1 MCVFTWRLEFLFYFI
16 IIFFWL
22 QWADREGKTPLIV
35 ACMNHELFDVAKTLI
50 ELGANINA
58 YSPGMLMKV
67 LTLFNGSLVIIL

>member
-1 MCVFTWRLEFLFYFI
+1 MCVCLHGDLSFLFFI
-16 IIFFWL
+16 LFWL